1 MSKQE
6 DCLRR
11 GWPPAAV
18 SGWRFGAKRRSDG
31 KKREARNL
39 SGGNPPAFDR
49 KPEIQIMIKIVKI
62 GGNVV
67 DNEELLTQFCRDF
80 ARLDGPKIL
89 VHGGGALA
97 SKMQKQLGIEPQ
109 MVEGRRV
116 TDEQTLRIVTMV
128 YAGWCNKHITAL
140 LQAAG
145 CDAIGLSGCDASVI
159 TAGRRPPRLLS
170 DGMTQLD
177 YGFVGDVT
185 PASVNTSAIRTLM
198 QAGLTPVFCA
208 INHDGR
214 GNLLNTNADTV
225 ASSISSA
232 LNAELLYCFEKNGVL
247 YDKFDETSVI
257 PSIGPGKFERLKA
270 EGRIADGMIPK
281 LENSFAALRAGA
293 ASVVIRHS
301 SDLLSDT
308 GTRLTLDDQD

>member
-1 MSKQE
+1 
-6 DCLRR
+6 
-11 GWPPAAV
+11 
-18 SGWRFGAKRRSDG
+18 
-31 KKREARNL
+31 
-39 SGGNPPAFDR
+39 
-49 KPEIQIMIKIVKI
+49 MIKVVKI

-67 DNEELLTQFCRDF
+67 DNETLLTQFCRDF
-80 ARLDGPKIL
+80 AKLDGPKVL

-97 SKMQKQLGIEPQ
+97 SRMQKQLGTEPK
-109 MVEGRRV
+109 MIEGRRV
-116 TDEQTLRIVTMV
+116 TDEDTLRIVTMV

-140 LQAAG
+140 LQSAGCNAIGLAG
-145 CDAIGLSGCDASVI
+145 CDAAVI

-170 DGMTQLD
+170 DGVTSVD
-177 YGFVGDVT
+177 YGYVGDVT
-185 PASVNTSAIRTLM
+185 PASVNTAALDALM

-247 YDKFDETSVI
+247 YDKFDDTSVI

-270 EGRIADGMIPK
+270 EGRIAEGMIPK

-293 ASVVIRHS
+293 ASVVIKHS
-301 SDLLSDT
+301 SDLLRDT
-308 GTRLTLDDQD
+308 GTRLTLDEQD